1 MKVYLIEAGC
11 YFGTYTVGVATTKEN
26 AEAIRKTHDR
36 VEPYYR
42 ARITEF
48 ETDTYI
54 PLVEGKS
61 VFRASLSTV
70 DGTIDVDNAPFAY
83 DVGYSDIG
91 VVYPHMRSLVV
102 DVVATDKEHAAK
114 NAQDLFAEYKAKK
127 EGVALNG

>member
-11 YFGTYTVGVATTKEN
+11 YSGTYTVGVATTKEN

-36 VEPYYR
+36 VESYYR

-70 DGTIDVDNAPFAY
+70 DGTFEVDNAPFAY
-83 DVGYSDIG
+83 DVGDSDIG
-91 VVYPHMRSLVV
+91 VVREGMRSLVV
-102 DVVATDKEHAAK
+102 EVVAIDKEHAAK
-114 NAQDLFAEYKAKK
+114 IAQDLFAEYKAKK
-127 EGVALNG
+127 EGVAL